1 MRIVVATGGAADT
14 PGMPNQP
21 WPLPARGYDPD
32 PRPSRG
38 SWLFKL
44 ATVLLLALLAFP
56 FLPESVRVM
65 LPDGLKMRLPRV
77 ELMRPRGNR
86 GPGLYAGGD
95 STRADKSDRN
105 ESAINAAGL
114 SLDAVALEPPESS
127 PAPKP
132 KLTPA
137 HENVSPPRRARPAV
151 RHVVRPPSDEE
162 VEPDNVTYVP
172 DYAVSMVPT
181 RTRTEIRLSS
191 PPASE
196 TPVPEPVTRP
206 AQAAENAS
214 HPDAAPVDAAD
225 DDKEWPLL
233 CGQVVDASGNPVGGA
248 RVELE
253 APQLTVSTDAKGRFC
268 VACPPG
274 NRTVRIDA
282 PGRGRATTVVAL
294 KGSLFEMRIELK
306 PEP

>member
-1 MRIVVATGGAADT
+1 
-14 PGMPNQP
+14 MPNQP

-65 LPDGLKMRLPRV
+65 LPDGLKARLPRV
-77 ELMRPRGNR
+77 ELGRPHGTR

-95 STRADKSDRN
+95 STQANVSDHN

-114 SLDAVALEPPESS
+114 SLDAVALEPHESE

-132 KLTPA
+132 THA
-137 HENVSPPRRARPAV
+137 HVRTHVAPPRPARAARPAV
-151 RHVVRPPSDEE
+151 RHVVPPPSDED

-181 RTRTEIRLSS
+181 RTRTEVRLSS
-191 PPASE
+191 PASE
-196 TPVPEPVTRP
+196 VPVPSEVPVLGAPARP
-206 AQAAENAS
+206 TPAAES
-214 HPDAAPVDAAD
+214 VTHPDAAPGEAAAN
-225 DDKEWPLL
+225 DDKDWPLL
-233 CGQVVDASGNPVGGA
+233 CGQVVDASGNPVSGA
-248 RVELE
+248 HVELE
-253 APQLTVSTDAKGRFC
+253 APPLAVSTDAKGRFC
-268 VACPPG
+268 VACPSG
-274 NRTVRIDA
+274 DRTLRIDA

>member
-1 MRIVVATGGAADT
+1 MSGRAADN

-56 FLPESVRVM
+56 FLPESVRLM
-65 LPDGLKMRLPRV
+65 LPDALKARLPRV
-77 ELMRPRGNR
+77 ELGRPRGTR
-86 GPGLYAGGD
+86 GPGLYSGGD
-95 STRADKSDRN
+95 STQAN
-105 ESAINAAGL
+105 ESGINAAGL
-114 SLDAVALEPPESS
+114 SLDAVALEPHESE

-132 KLTPA
+132 TRVHARA
-137 HENVSPPRRARPAV
+137 HVAPPRPARVARPAV
-151 RHVVRPPSDEE
+151 RHVVPPPSDED

-181 RTRTEIRLSS
+181 RTRTEVRLTS

-196 TPVPEPVTRP
+196 VPVPSEVPVLGAPARP
-206 AQAAENAS
+206 TLTTETVT
-214 HPDAAPVDAAD
+214 HPDAAPGDAAAN
-225 DDKEWPLL
+225 DDKDWPLL
-233 CGQVVDASGNPVGGA
+233 CGQVVDASGNPVSGA
-248 RVELE
+248 HVELE
-253 APQLTVSTDAKGRFC
+253 APPLTVSTDAKGRFC
-268 VACPPG
+268 VACPSG
-274 NRTVRIDA
+274 DRTLRIDA